1 MAKRARSRSSSVDYF
16 DNRYFA
22 EMFATMIL
30 VFVGCSAAVIGGG
43 NVLQIA
49 LAFGLALTAIV
60 YWFGDIS
67 GGHANPAIS
76 IAMCAAG
83 RLSGTDT
90 IAYVIYQLI
99 GGVIGAALVLLIVCF
114 KGGTFAV
121 PATINIAQNG
131 YEAGAFGGFSLMSA
145 LFTEFLATLLFA
157 LVVLSVTRDRVA
169 VGGLVIGLTLVALH
183 MAFFN
188 VDGLSVNPARSFG
201 PAVFAGGKA
210 LVQLWLFL
218 LIPAAAGAVAGWLSK
233 AKVV

>member
-1 MAKRARSRSSSVDYF
+1 MAKRARSRSSSVNYF

-43 NVLQIA
+43 NVLQIGI
-49 LAFGLALTAIV
+49 AFGLTLTAIA

-76 IAMCAAG
+76 IAMWSAG
-83 RLSGTDT
+83 RLSTRDT
-90 IAYVIYQLI
+90 VAYVIYQMI
-99 GGVIGAALVLLIVCF
+99 GAVIGVALVLLIVCF
-114 KGGTFAV
+114 KGGTVGAI
-121 PATINIAQNG
+121 PANLAQNG
-131 YEAGAFGGFSLMSA
+131 YEPGMFGGYSLMSA
-145 LFTEFLATLLFA
+145 LFTEFFATLLFA
-157 LVVLSVTRDRVA
+157 LVVLTVTRDRLA
-169 VGGLVIGLTLVALH
+169 IGGLVIGLTLVALH

-201 PAVFAGGKA
+201 PAVFVGGKA

-218 LIPAAAGAVAGWLSK
+218 FIPAVAGAVAGWLSK
-233 AKVV
+233 AKIV